1 MKINYF
7 KEEYKMTV
15 LLIILAISTLLFGA
29 ISVLLA
35 FTVGSLLEDNEKKD
49 NCISM
54 LIGTHDL
61 LELHVKD

>member
-1 MKINYF
+1 
-7 KEEYKMTV
+7 MTV